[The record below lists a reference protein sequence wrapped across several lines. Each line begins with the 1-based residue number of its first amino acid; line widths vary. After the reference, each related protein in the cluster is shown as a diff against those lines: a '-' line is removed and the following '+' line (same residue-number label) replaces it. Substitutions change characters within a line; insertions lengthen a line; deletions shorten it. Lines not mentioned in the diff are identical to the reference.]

1 MINHYTLSP
10 SVHSSD
16 QSHIFNPNSGVIINN
31 DSSEYY
37 KKLIDEMETYRKDF
51 RPVIF
56 FFEHNKALKQ
66 FVNSQSFKDKNYS
79 YQILNELD
87 SNKDKKLKILAATQ
101 AKTITLSTK
110 NFGRGTDFCCYD

>member
-1 MINHYTLSP
+1 LGVTGTLETLSETQKSIIEGVYMINYYTLSP

-16 QSHIFNPNSGVIINN
+16 QSHVFNPNSGVIINN

-79 YQILNELD
+79 Y
-87 SNKDKKLKILAATQ
+87 
-101 AKTITLSTK
+101 
-110 NFGRGTDFCCYD
+110 

>member
-1 MINHYTLSP
+1 LGVTGTLETLSETQKSIIEGVYMINHYTLSP

-16 QSHIFNPNSGVIINN
+16 QSHVFNPNSGVIIN

-37 KKLIDEMETYRKDF
+37 KKLIDEMEKYRENF
-51 RPVIF
+51 RPVIL

-79 YQILNELD
+79 Y
-87 SNKDKKLKILAATQ
+87 
-101 AKTITLSTK
+101 
-110 NFGRGTDFCCYD
+110 